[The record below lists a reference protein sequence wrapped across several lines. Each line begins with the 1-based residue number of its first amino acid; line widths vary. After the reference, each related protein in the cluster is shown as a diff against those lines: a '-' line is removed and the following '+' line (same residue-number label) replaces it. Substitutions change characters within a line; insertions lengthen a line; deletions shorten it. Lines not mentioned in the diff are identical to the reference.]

1 MKPTFQHNSILP
13 FILVAPIVGITL
25 IFFVWPSMWAIY
37 EAFFLADPFGLARQ
51 FVWFDNFKF
60 VLSNPNY
67 FNSVKVT
74 ALFTFTTVASA
85 LSLALLLAV
94 MVDAIIKGSF
104 LFKTALIW
112 PYAVAPAVS
121 GVLWMFLLDP
131 PSGFLARQLIYL
143 GIDWNPALNGGQALT
158 IVTLAAVWKQLPYNF
173 IFFLAGL
180 QAIPKSLHE
189 AALVDGASFA
199 QRYWTI
205 VFPLLAPIT
214 FFLVVVNTI
223 FVLFD
228 TFGIIHA
235 VTDGGPARATETLVY
250 KVFRDGFLMG
260 DIGSSS
266 AQSVLL
272 MLFVILLTYVQFR
285 FIERKIHY

>member
-158 IVTLAAVWKQLPYNF
+158 IVTLAAVAIQFY
-173 IFFLAGL
+173 IFSG
-180 QAIPKSLHE
+180 
-189 AALVDGASFA
+189 
-199 QRYWTI
+199 
-205 VFPLLAPIT
+205 
-214 FFLVVVNTI
+214 
-223 FVLFD
+223 
-228 TFGIIHA
+228 
-235 VTDGGPARATETLVY
+235 
-250 KVFRDGFLMG
+250 
-260 DIGSSS
+260 GSSGYPKIS
-266 AQSVLL
+266 ARSSVSRRREFCTAILDHRIPSARPDYLL
-272 MLFVILLTYVQFR
+272 SGSCKYNICAL
-285 FIERKIHY
+285 

>member
-1 MKPTFQHNSILP
+1 M
-13 FILVAPIVGITL
+13 
-25 IFFVWPSMWAIY
+25 
-37 EAFFLADPFGLARQ
+37 
-51 FVWFDNFKF
+51 
-60 VLSNPNY
+60 
-67 FNSVKVT
+67 
-74 ALFTFTTVASA
+74 
-85 LSLALLLAV
+85 
-94 MVDAIIKGSF
+94 
-104 LFKTALIW
+104 
-112 PYAVAPAVS
+112 
-121 GVLWMFLLDP
+121 
-131 PSGFLARQLIYL
+131 
-143 GIDWNPALNGGQALT
+143 
-158 IVTLAAVWKQLPYNF
+158 PYNF